1 MKSIMEMFNEVS
13 NNNDKEWLLRSFINR
28 ACGHDMQVQKRA
40 RSFSRNLGE
49 DATHQKE
56 VEDRFAFGEAGDEP
70 RKDNQQEVER
80 WCNAISLV
88 PFTIGR
94 KKILVREQVVYLS
107 QLNENPKHSERTI
120 KEWTKALEGQFET
133 EELAKDYA
141 IAMLDQQAANSV
153 SDWTE
158 FGRSVEL
165 DVISEI
171 CGDRKSVEEILI
183 ERSPAN
189 VPDFDGSYKKDVG
202 YPDELDDV
210 IKDRVEKMIGFL
222 DRRPNIRA
230 LGKRF
235 ELVHMLKA

>member
-1 MKSIMEMFNEVS
+1 MSLIEMFNEVA
-13 NNNDKEWLLRSFINR
+13 NNNDKEWLLRSLINR
-28 ACGHDMQVQKRA
+28 ALGHDMQVQKKN
-40 RSFSRNLGE
+40 RSLSRNLGE
-49 DATHQKE
+49 DAPHQKE
-56 VEDRFAFGEAGDEP
+56 VADRFVFGDSGDEP

-80 WCNAISLV
+80 WCNAINLV
-88 PFTIGR
+88 PFTNLQ
-94 KKILVREQVVYLS
+94 KKILVKEQVIYLT

-120 KEWTKALEGQFET
+120 KEWTAALEGQFET
-133 EELAKDYA
+133 EELAKGYA
-141 IAMLDQQAANSV
+141 IAMLNQQAANSF

-165 DVISEI
+165 DVIAE
-171 CGDRKSVEEILI
+171 VEKQSLWIM

-189 VPDFDGSYKKDVG
+189 IPDIG
-202 YPDELDDV
+202 YPEELDDV

-235 ELVHMLKA
+235 ELVHMLK

>member
-165 DVISEI
+165 DVIAEI
-171 CGDRKSVEEILI
+171 KKGKNEE
-183 ERSPAN
+183 
-189 VPDFDGSYKKDVG
+189 G
-202 YPDELDDV
+202 YPEEMDDV

>member
-1 MKSIMEMFNEVS
+1 
-13 NNNDKEWLLRSFINR
+13 
-28 ACGHDMQVQKRA
+28 MQVQKKE
-40 RSFSRNLGE
+40 RSLSRNLGE
-49 DATHQKE
+49 DASHQKE
-56 VEDRFAFGEAGDEP
+56 VEDRFVFGESGDEP

-80 WCNAISLV
+80 WCNAINLV
-88 PFTIGR
+88 PFTNLQ

-107 QLNENPKHSERTI
+107 QLNENPTHSERTI

-133 EELAKDYA
+133 EELAKGYA

-165 DVISEI
+165 DVIAEI
-171 CGDRKSVEEILI
+171 QKGENEE
-183 ERSPAN
+183 
-189 VPDFDGSYKKDVG
+189 G
-202 YPDELDDV
+202 YPEEMDDV

>member
-1 MKSIMEMFNEVS
+1 MLIELFLGVA

-28 ACGHDMQVQKRA
+28 ALGHDMQVQKKE
-40 RSFSRNLGE
+40 RSLSRNLGE
-49 DATHQKE
+49 EAPHQKE
-56 VEDRFAFGEAGDEP
+56 VAKGLEFGESGDEP

-80 WCNAISLV
+80 WCNAINLV
-88 PFTIGR
+88 PFEDVKG
-94 KKILVREQVVYLS
+94 LVKQQIAYLT
-107 QLNENPKHSERTI
+107 QLNENPKHSDRTI
-120 KEWTKALEGQFET
+120 EEWTKALEGQFET
-133 EELAKDYA
+133 EELAKGYA
-141 IAMLDQQAANSV
+141 ISMLNQQAANSF

-165 DVISEI
+165 DVIAE
-171 CGDRKSVEEILI
+171 VEKQSRWIM

-189 VPDFDGSYKKDVG
+189 IPDIG
-202 YPDELDDV
+202 YPEEMDDV

-235 ELVHMLKA
+235 ELVHMLK